1 MKNSFQSVLWLLLM
15 MVTSLFAAETIDR
28 IVATVNGRAVM
39 ESELAEELRFEQ
51 FLDAAP
57 PVVVSVAQQRAVLE
71 RLVDEILLEQQMDAV
86 KFEHPSG
93 VVLDKKIEE
102 VRQQVAPVAGTDGW
116 SAALQRYGLTEADVA
131 EHIALQLRALHFI
144 DARFRPAIRID
155 AHAVQN
161 YYREKLLPRMKQA
174 GAQPF
179 PLQQV
184 EPQIREILVQQQ
196 IDELL
201 ESWMKALRTQAEI
214 RLPVPSSSV
223 GAVQPS
229 AQAQAAEVH

>member
-1 MKNSFQSVLWLLLM
+1 MKNSFQSVWWLLLM
-15 MVTSLFAAETIDR
+15 ATSLFGAETIDR
-28 IVATVNGRAVM
+28 MVATVNGRPVM

-57 PVVVSVAQQRAVLE
+57 PVVVSVVQQRAVLE
-71 RLVDEILLEQQMDAV
+71 RLVDEILLEQQMDAM
-86 KFEHPSG
+86 KFEEPSASALTKK
-93 VVLDKKIEE
+93 LDEI
-102 VRQQVAPVAGTDGW
+102 RQQVTAKAGPDGW
-116 SAALQRYGLTEADVA
+116 RAALQRYGLTEGDVA

-155 AHAVQN
+155 THAVQN
-161 YYREKLLPRMKQA
+161 YYREKLLPKMKQA
-174 GAQPF
+174 GAKPL

-184 EPQIREILVQQQ
+184 EPRIREILVQQQ

-201 ESWMKALRTQAEI
+201 ESWMKSLRTQTEI
-214 RLPVPSSSV
+214 RFPVPSSSV

>member
-1 MKNSFQSVLWLLLM
+1 MKNIFQSVLWFLL
-15 MVTSLFAAETIDR
+15 VGASLFAAETIDR

-39 ESELAEELRFEQ
+39 ESELGEELRFEQ
-51 FLDAAP
+51 FLSAAP
-57 PVVVSVAQQRAVLE
+57 PVVVSVAQQRTVLE
-71 RLVDEILLEQQMDAV
+71 RLVDEILLEQQMDAA
-86 KFEHPSG
+86 KFDAPSTAELNKK
-93 VVLDKKIEE
+93 LDEL
-102 VRQQVAPVAGTDGW
+102 RQQVASTAGSDGW
-116 SAALQRYGLTEADVA
+116 RAALQRYSLTEADVS

-161 YYREKLLPRMKQA
+161 YYREKLLPKMKQA
-174 GAQPF
+174 GAHAL

-184 EPQIREILVQQQ
+184 EPRIREILVQQQ

-201 ESWMKALRTQAEI
+201 ESWMKSLRTQAEI
-214 RLPVPSSSV
+214 RFPVPSSSV